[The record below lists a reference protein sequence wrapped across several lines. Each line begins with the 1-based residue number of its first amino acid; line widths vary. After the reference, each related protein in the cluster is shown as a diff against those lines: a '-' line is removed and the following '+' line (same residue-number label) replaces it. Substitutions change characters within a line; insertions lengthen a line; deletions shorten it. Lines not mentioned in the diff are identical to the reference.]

1 MVLGASFK
9 TEEEKNKVKCK
20 QNKKYEKVN
29 FY

>member
-20 QNKKYEKVN
+20 QKKYEKVN